1 MCHDDDDVIEYVE
14 WLLFRVLPCEESKN
28 YIVYANRTVNT
39 RACGG
44 ELHV

>member
-1 MCHDDDDVIEYVE
+1 MCHDDGDVIEYVE